1 MGTPKNRYSV
11 PELFRLWAGGAS
23 YKEIAASL
31 GVTESY
37 VHKHKDR
44 HKLPNRE
51 RKQGKPTVDPT
62 PEEIAAEKVALRL
75 KHFAQR
81 RGETD
86 EQTRKRVWTEDNACR
101 PTSSQSQA

>member
-23 YKEIAASL
+23 YKTIAASL

-37 VHKHKDR
+37 VHKLKAR

-51 RKQGKPTVDPT
+51 RKQGKPTADPT
-62 PEEIAAEKVALRL
+62 PEEIAAGKVALKL
-75 KHFAQR
+75 KHIAQR
-81 RGETD
+81 RGETE
-86 EQTRKRVWTEDNACR
+86 EQTRKRICQEEQSCR
-101 PTSSQSQA
+101 RTSSQSQA

>member
-37 VHKHKDR
+37 VHKLKDR

-62 PEEIAAEKVALRL
+62 PEEIAAGKVALRVDGRDVRVNS
-75 KHFAQR
+75 KSHFFPVA
-81 RGETD
+81 
-86 EQTRKRVWTEDNACR
+86 
-101 PTSSQSQA
+101 

>member
-1 MGTPKNRYSV
+1 MGTPKNAYSV

-37 VHKHKDR
+37 VHKLKDR
-44 HKLPNRE
+44 HKLPNRA

-62 PEEIAAEKVALRL
+62 PEEIAAGKVALRL
-75 KHFAQR
+75 RHFAQR
-81 RGETD
+81 RGETE
-86 EQTRKRVWTEDNACR
+86 EQTRKRIWIEDNACR
-101 PTSSQSQA
+101 QTSSRSQA

>member
-1 MGTPKNRYSV
+1 MTPKNRYSV

-37 VHKHKDR
+37 VHKLKDR

-51 RKQGKPTVDPT
+51 RKQGLPTADPT
-62 PEEIAAEKVALRL
+62 PEEIAAGKVALRL
-75 KHFAQR
+75 KHLAQR

-86 EQTRKRVWTEDNACR
+86 EQTRKRVWTEDNSCR
-101 PTSSQSQA
+101 QTSSQSQA